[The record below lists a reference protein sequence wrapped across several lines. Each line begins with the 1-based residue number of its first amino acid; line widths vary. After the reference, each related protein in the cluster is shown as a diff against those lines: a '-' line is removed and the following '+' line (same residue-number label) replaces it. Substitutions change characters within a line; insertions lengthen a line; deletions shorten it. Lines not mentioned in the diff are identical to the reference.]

1 MSWPDGIV
9 NVNKFHYMRGG
20 SERYYFD
27 LAEILR
33 GHGHRVVAFSMAHAS
48 NVAPAGPARFVPEVR
63 WGERR
68 GGVRALATLGHII
81 HSRTAARAMDELLQ
95 SDGVDL
101 AHLHNISHQISP
113 SILAPLRR
121 RGATVVQTLHDY
133 KLICPNYRLFTE
145 GAPCERCRGG
155 RYWNALLHR
164 CNRGETMGSLAIAI
178 ESSVHRATDTYA
190 RGVDLFIAPSEF
202 LMRKAIAFG
211 VPAERLRHIPY
222 PMQLPPLDPETGRA
236 GGPGNDAAG
245 APFFL
250 YTGRLAPEKGI
261 MTLLK
266 AAERVPEATVVIA
279 GDGELR
285 EDVRARAS
293 RLARVQLVGHKGR
306 DEVVRLQRAALS
318 VVVPS
323 EWYENLPLA
332 VMEAHAAAT
341 PVIGARIGGIPEMI
355 EEGRTGWLFPPG
367 DDATLADCLRAALRD
382 PARARAM
389 GVAGRAWVADRYDP
403 ARHYDAI
410 HAAYED
416 ARAFARA
423 KSSWRWGH
431 AA

>member
-1 MSWPDGIV
+1 MSWPDAIV
-9 NVNKFHYMRGG
+9 NVNKFHYVRGG

-33 GHGHRVVAFSMAHAS
+33 ERGHRVIAFSMAHAS
-48 NVAPAGPARFVPEVR
+48 NVAPTGPARFVPEVR

-68 GGVRALATLGHII
+68 GGLRALATLGHII
-81 HSRTAARAMDELLQ
+81 HSRTAERAMDDLLQ
-95 SDGVDL
+95 SERIDL

-113 SILAPLRR
+113 SILSPLRR
-121 RGATVVQTLHDY
+121 RGAAIVQTLHDY

-178 ESSVHRATDTYA
+178 ESSVHRATSTYA

-211 VPAERLRHIPY
+211 VPEERLRHIPY
-222 PMQLPPLDPETGRA
+222 PMKLPPRDPGTAA
-236 GGPGNDAAG
+236 GARNDAAG

-261 MTLLK
+261 MTLLN
-266 AAERVPEATVVIA
+266 AVERVPEATTVIA
-279 GDGELR
+279 GDGELS
-285 EDVRARAS
+285 EEVRARAS
-293 RLARVQLVGHKGR
+293 RLAHVQLVGHKDR
-306 DEVVRLQRAALS
+306 DEVVRLQRSALS
-318 VVVPS
+318 VIVPS

-367 DDATLADCLRAALRD
+367 DSAALADCLRDALRD

-389 GVAGRAWVADRYDP
+389 GDAGRTWVAERYDP
-403 ARHYDAI
+403 SRHYDAI
-410 HAAYED
+410 RAAYED

-423 KSSWRWGH
+423 KSAWRWGR

>member
-1 MSWPDGIV
+1 MSWPGGIV
-9 NVNKFHYMRGG
+9 NVNKFHYVRGG

-33 GHGHRVVAFSMAHAS
+33 ARGHRVVAFSMEHAS
-48 NVAPAGPARFVPEVR
+48 NIAPAGPARFVPEVR

-68 GGVRALATLGHII
+68 GGVRALATLAHII
-81 HSRTAARAMDELLQ
+81 HSREAERAMDDLLRT
-95 SDGVDL
+95 GEIDL

-113 SILAPLRR
+113 SILSPLRR

-145 GAPCERCRGG
+145 GALCERCRGG
-155 RYWNALLHR
+155 RYWNALVHR
-164 CNRGETMGSLAIAI
+164 CNRGEALGSLAIAI
-178 ESSVHRATDTYA
+178 ESSVHRATGAYA

-202 LMRKAIAFG
+202 LMRKAIEFG

-222 PMQLPPLDPETGRA
+222 PMTLPPLDQA
-236 GGPGNDAAG
+236 GGGAKVGNDAAPG
-245 APFFL
+245 SYFL

-266 AAERVPEATVVIA
+266 AVERVPEATVVIA

-285 EDVRARAS
+285 DEVRARAS
-293 RLARVQLVGHKGR
+293 RLARVQLVGHKDR
-306 DEVVRLQRAALS
+306 DEIVRLQRAALS
-318 VVVPS
+318 VIVPS
-323 EWYENLPLA
+323 EWYENLPLS

-355 EEGRTGWLFPPG
+355 VEGRTGWLFPSG
-367 DDATLADCLRAALRD
+367 DADALAECLRAVLRD

-410 HAAYED
+410 LAAYED

-423 KSSWRWGH
+423 KTPWRWEH